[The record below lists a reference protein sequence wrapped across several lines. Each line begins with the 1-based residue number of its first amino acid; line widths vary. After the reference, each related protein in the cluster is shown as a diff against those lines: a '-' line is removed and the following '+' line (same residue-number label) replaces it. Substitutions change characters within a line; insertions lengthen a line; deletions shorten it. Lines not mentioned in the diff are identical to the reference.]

1 MEIRVPMYHQD
12 AVVGRISLYR
22 TVSGAR
28 LYTDLRL
35 IPQRLVP
42 ALVFALKNAGGSA
55 TENESS
61 HA

>member
-1 MEIRVPMYHQD
+1 
-12 AVVGRISLYR
+12 VVGRISLYR

-42 ALVFALKNAGGSA
+42 ALVFALKNTGGSA